1 MSKRSGKKQDDSR
14 GAGDGKQ
21 SMKYIFL
28 DIDGVLNT
36 PDTDNPRKFPY
47 IVQPDLLERL
57 KSLLAST
64 GAQIVLSSTW
74 RYDPVGLLAAKYH
87 GISFIDATPDL
98 PEKPRRDELRQWIHE
113 HPGVERFIVIDDED
127 DELDDLPLFQPS
139 NKVGLDQEI
148 VDGAIAYL
156 NGETDRDMR
165 RSVLV
170 RVAEN
175 VSAAFRGH
183 KG

>member
-1 MSKRSGKKQDDSR
+1 
-14 GAGDGKQ
+14 
-21 SMKYIFL
+21 MKIIFL

-36 PDTDNPRKFPY
+36 KHSENPRKFPY
-47 IVQPDLLERL
+47 IVESKLLERL
-57 KSLLAST
+57 KALQKAT

-74 RYDPVGLLAAKYH
+74 RYDPVGLLAAEHH
-87 GISFIDATPDL
+87 GIPFIDATPDL
-98 PEKPRRDELRQWIHE
+98 PDKARRDEIRQWISDHG
-113 HPGVERFIVIDDED
+113 HVERFIVIDDED
-127 DELDDLPLFQPS
+127 DELDELPLFQPS
-139 NKVGLDQEI
+139 DKIGLNQEI
-148 VDGAIAYL
+148 VDGAAAYL